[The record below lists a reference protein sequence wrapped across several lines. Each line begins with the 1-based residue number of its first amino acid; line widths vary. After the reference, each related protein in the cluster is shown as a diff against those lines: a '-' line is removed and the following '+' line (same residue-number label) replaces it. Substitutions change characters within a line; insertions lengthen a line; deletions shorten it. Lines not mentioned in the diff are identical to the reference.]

1 MTSPEAMMNSNSRP
15 APDLSAMLRGRDP
28 LAPFRITLDVHSVFD
43 QAGLLDLQESDL
55 VNCGRREAW
64 RALVDAVATE
74 SEKALFQDPYY
85 VIFDPPEDGYGP
97 LSHRQRS
104 DLFNATINQIIER
117 AEDSEHWPNFE
128 AWKRSQF
135 MEEEVY
141 ARWKEVE
148 GKYISAF
155 GKTVERALADHGV
168 DRFAEIVDPYSDQA
182 GHDHDPLLVALHD
195 FALEATP
202 VPAPPRLFFDVA
214 GGQANEVSGGDTKDA
229 IKALTALA
237 KNTPDF
243 TYDMV
248 EILATVAANVGS
260 IDQLLPNQDS
270 PTAASLRDIITNLT
284 GTDTDE
290 LLQWR
295 TEPIHI
301 YVDAYEKFRESGL
314 VERHYQDADRLA
326 KQVSENRRS
335 LISASAND
343 YEREELKSINSR
355 LASLPSVDDGAEE
368 LMDRRHAL
376 ETAIIG
382 RSRNTEDPHSR
393 ALTRSVELQS
403 AVEHRWMDLEEEYV
417 LKVKST
423 VEDLVAERG
432 LSHLP
437 VEVENSRWR
446 GDNSHTHD
454 QLAVELHQAA
464 LARTPLPDPD
474 SVMPWAIAK
483 VDGTSWSDSYL
494 EHRGTEGGGGHLGPD
509 PYAPDATEP
518 SAAPQVRQVLGPD
531 L

>member
-1 MTSPEAMMNSNSRP
+1 
-15 APDLSAMLRGRDP
+15 
-28 LAPFRITLDVHSVFD
+28 
-43 QAGLLDLQESDL
+43 
-55 VNCGRREAW
+55 
-64 RALVDAVATE
+64 
-74 SEKALFQDPYY
+74 
-85 VIFDPPEDGYGP
+85 
-97 LSHRQRS
+97 
-104 DLFNATINQIIER
+104 
-117 AEDSEHWPNFE
+117 
-128 AWKRSQF
+128 
-135 MEEEVY
+135 
-141 ARWKEVE
+141 
-148 GKYISAF
+148 
-155 GKTVERALADHGV
+155 
-168 DRFAEIVDPYSDQA
+168 
-182 GHDHDPLLVALHD
+182 
-195 FALEATP
+195 
-202 VPAPPRLFFDVA
+202 
-214 GGQANEVSGGDTKDA
+214 
-229 IKALTALA
+229 
-237 KNTPDF
+237 
-243 TYDMV
+243 MV

-260 IDQLLPNQDS
+260 VDQLLPNQDS

-284 GTDTDE
+284 GTNTDE
-290 LLQWR
+290 LLRWR

-326 KQVSENRRS
+326 KQVSENRQS

-437 VEVENSRWR
+437 LEVKNSRWR

>member
-1 MTSPEAMMNSNSRP
+1 MTSPEAKMNSNSRP
-15 APDLSAMLRGRDP
+15 VPDLNAMLRGRDP
-28 LAPFRITLDVHSVFD
+28 LAPFRITLDVQSVFD
-43 QAGLLDLQESDL
+43 QAGLLDRREDDL
-55 VNCGRREAW
+55 ASCGSREAW

-74 SEKALFQDPYY
+74 SEKALFQDPDY
-85 VIFDPPEDGYGP
+85 VIFDPPEDEYGP
-97 LSHRQRS
+97 LNHSQIGH
-104 DLFNATINQIIER
+104 LFDVTIKQIIER
-117 AEDSEHWPNFE
+117 AENSEFWPYAE
-128 AWKRSQF
+128 AWERSQF
-135 MEEEVY
+135 MEEEVF
-141 ARWKEVE
+141 ASWKGVE
-148 GKYISAF
+148 GEYTSAF
-155 GKTVERALADHGV
+155 AKTVRLALADHGV
-168 DRFAEIVDPYSDQA
+168 DRFVEIVGPYSAQA

-202 VPAPPRLFFDVA
+202 VPAPPRLFDVA
-214 GGQANEVSGGDTKDA
+214 GDQADEGSGGNTKDA

-237 KNTPDF
+237 RHTPDF

-260 IDQLLPNQDS
+260 VDQLLPNQDS

-284 GTDTDE
+284 GTNTDE
-290 LLQWR
+290 LLRWR

-326 KQVSENRRS
+326 KQVSENRQS

-437 VEVENSRWR
+437 LEVKNSRWR

-494 EHRGTEGGGGHLGPD
+494 EHRGTEGGGGHLSPD
-509 PYAPDATEP
+509 PYAPDATGP
-518 SAAPQVRQVLGPD
+518 SSAPQVRQVLGPD

>member
-117 AEDSEHWPNFE
+117 AENSEHWPNFE
-128 AWKRSQF
+128 AWKHSQF

-168 DRFAEIVDPYSDQA
+168 DRFAEIVDPYSEQA

-229 IKALTALA
+229 IK
-237 KNTPDF
+237 
-243 TYDMV
+243 
-248 EILATVAANVGS
+248 GS
-260 IDQLLPNQDS
+260 SDIRWGSWGEGMYLMPE
-270 PTAASLRDIITNLT
+270 PTAN
-284 GTDTDE
+284 
-290 LLQWR
+290 R
-295 TEPIHI
+295 TA
-301 YVDAYEKFRESGL
+301 VL
-314 VERHYQDADRLA
+314 V
-326 KQVSENRRS
+326 
-335 LISASAND
+335 
-343 YEREELKSINSR
+343 
-355 LASLPSVDDGAEE
+355 
-368 LMDRRHAL
+368 
-376 ETAIIG
+376 
-382 RSRNTEDPHSR
+382 
-393 ALTRSVELQS
+393 
-403 AVEHRWMDLEEEYV
+403 
-417 LKVKST
+417 
-423 VEDLVAERG
+423 
-432 LSHLP
+432 
-437 VEVENSRWR
+437 
-446 GDNSHTHD
+446 
-454 QLAVELHQAA
+454 
-464 LARTPLPDPD
+464 
-474 SVMPWAIAK
+474 
-483 VDGTSWSDSYL
+483 
-494 EHRGTEGGGGHLGPD
+494 
-509 PYAPDATEP
+509 
-518 SAAPQVRQVLGPD
+518 
-531 L
+531 